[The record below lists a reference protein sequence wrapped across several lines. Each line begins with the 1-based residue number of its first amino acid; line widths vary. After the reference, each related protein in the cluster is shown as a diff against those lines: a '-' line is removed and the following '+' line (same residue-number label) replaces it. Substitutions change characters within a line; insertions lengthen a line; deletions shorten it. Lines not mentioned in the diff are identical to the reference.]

1 VKRNKTV
8 ITFKTLD
15 STSAYLKR
23 HGSHYPD
30 LTVVRALDQRS
41 GHGQHGRVWISEAS
55 ENLLFS
61 ILLKKVGL
69 ETLGGLMETLRDVM
83 IAFFRAHGI
92 MAMFKPPNDIMA
104 GELKITGILIESKS
118 TPDSFHDVVA
128 GIGINVNQ
136 TDFKGL
142 RATSMR
148 LLTGTAY
155 DCDLLFE
162 EIIDRLLASLGSHTG
177 I

>member
-1 VKRNKTV
+1 
-8 ITFKTLD
+8 
-15 STSAYLKR
+15 
-23 HGSHYPD
+23 
-30 LTVVRALDQRS
+30 
-41 GHGQHGRVWISEAS
+41 VWISEAS

-69 ETLGGLMETLRDVM
+69 ETLGGLMETLRDV
-83 IAFFRAHGI
+83 ILGFFRAHGI

-104 GELKITGILIESKS
+104 NGLKITGILIESKS
-118 TPDSFHDVVA
+118 TADSFHDVVA

-136 TDFKGL
+136 TDFEGL

-162 EIIDRLLASLGSHTG
+162 EIIDRLLASLGSHPG